1 MRIDQ
6 IEIQN
11 YKCFAKEVFALNPQ
25 FTLVIGENG
34 KGKTALLEALNY
46 LLFYSILRIHNT
58 ISIRGIVDW
67 DIRTININGQPTRQL
82 PVMISSR
89 GIMFEEP
96 IEFLAISKNGV
107 DNNGEG
113 FSFGINNSSAIT
125 NQFIDKK
132 KKERQ
137 NGLNP
142 IFPVVA
148 YYGTGRLWGKYEEEL
163 PYQQQE
169 DGLKMAYEDCLV
181 PNTTSK
187 AFLAWYKTLEDE
199 VRKFDRT
206 DDKLM
211 LQVINQAVTS
221 MIPEWRDMAFSFR
234 FSDLVGIL
242 DGEERYFR
250 QLSDGYRNTIGMVAD
265 IIYRCIQLN
274 PHLKERVLLE
284 TDGIVLIDELD
295 LHLHP
300 RWQLHIVA
308 DLKRIFPKIQF
319 VATTH
324 SPFIIQSV
332 EADEL
337 LNLDKDDVPQ
347 LETDP
352 INASIEEIVEKVMG
366 VEQRRSQK
374 FQEMQEAAKVYFEL
388 LKNKA
393 DKQRVEKAKLHLDR
407 LRVLFNHDPAFVAQL
422 ESELPIM

>member
-1 MRIDQ
+1 MRIDTLK
-6 IEIQN
+6 IQN

-34 KGKTALLEALNY
+34 KGKTALLEAVSN
-46 LLFYSILRIHNT
+46 LLPYGLSKLHSPLAFKQFFT
-58 ISIRGIVDW
+58 W
-67 DIRTININGQPTRQL
+67 DVRTIAINGQPIKQSPL
-82 PVMISSR
+82 MIESD
-89 GIMFEEP
+89 GIMFKEP
-96 IEFLAISKNGV
+96 ISFVAFEQDDMVRYGEKKNGT
-107 DNNGEG
+107 
-113 FSFGINNSSAIT
+113 IT

-142 IFPVVA
+142 IFPVAA

-187 AFLAWYKTLEDE
+187 AFLAWYKTQEDE
-199 VRKFDRT
+199 IRKFDRT

-234 FSDLVGIL
+234 FNDLVGIL

-300 RWQLHIVA
+300 KWQLHIVA